1 MRLSV
6 TVFELN
12 RAIYFFL
19 WATFYGNLLTEQY
32 TNKMSSAIK
41 MAKHISTKFF
51 NSRAASLDNAVI
63 ERKNKQLNQTTRQ
76 LEEKVKSLQE
86 RSKTRSL
93 PRVSKVK
100 SSSLFLFFWTL
111 PIRTKSM
118 HSDVF
123 STINVWFRF
132 DQLFFIIQTTITKQ
146 CNRCKIPLDAAFLE
160 IVFVLWSPLI
170 SVNC

>member
-1 MRLSV
+1 
-6 TVFELN
+6 
-12 RAIYFFL
+12 
-19 WATFYGNLLTEQY
+19 
-32 TNKMSSAIK
+32 MSTAK
-41 MAKHISTKFF
+41 KAKHISTKFF

-111 PIRTKSM
+111 PICTKSM
-118 HSDVF
+118 HTDVF

-132 DQLFFIIQTTITKQ
+132 DQLFFHHSDNNNKAVQSMQNSARWCFFSIFFVKPACQ
-146 CNRCKIPLDAAFLE
+146 C
-160 IVFVLWSPLI
+160 
-170 SVNC
+170 

>member
-1 MRLSV
+1 
-6 TVFELN
+6 
-12 RAIYFFL
+12 
-19 WATFYGNLLTEQY
+19 
-32 TNKMSSAIK
+32 MSTAK
-41 MAKHISTKFF
+41 KAKHISTKFF

-111 PIRTKSM
+111 PICTKSM
-118 HSDVF
+118 HTDVF
-123 STINVWFRF
+123 PTINVWFRF

-146 CNRCKIPLDAAFLE
+146 CNRCKIPLDGAFLG
-160 IVFVLWSPLI
+160 IVILFLRSLLV
-170 SVNC
+170 SVNYYKFRECWNWYVI

>member
-1 MRLSV
+1 
-6 TVFELN
+6 
-12 RAIYFFL
+12 
-19 WATFYGNLLTEQY
+19 
-32 TNKMSSAIK
+32 MSTAK
-41 MAKHISTKFF
+41 KAKHISTKFF

-111 PIRTKSM
+111 PICTKSM
-118 HSDVF
+118 HTDMF
-123 STINVWFRF
+123 LTINVWFRF
-132 DQLFFIIQTTITKQ
+132 DQLFFIIQTTVTKQ
-146 CNRCKIPLDAAFLE
+146 CNRCKIPLDGAF
-160 IVFVLWSPLI
+160 FWWSPLV
-170 SVNC
+170 SVNCYKFRECWNWYSIPISSTESN

>member
-1 MRLSV
+1 MRLSGV
-6 TVFELN
+6 VFELN
-12 RAIYFFL
+12 RAIYFFP
-19 WATFYGNLLTEQY
+19 WATFFGNLLTDQHKK
-32 TNKMSSAIK
+32 KMSTAK
-41 MAKHISTKFF
+41 KAKHFSTKFF

-111 PIRTKSM
+111 PICTKSM
-118 HSDVF
+118 HTDVF
-123 STINVWFRF
+123 PTINVWFRF
-132 DQLFFIIQTTITKQ
+132 DQLFFIIQITITKLMRNSARWRFFKDSNFF
-146 CNRCKIPLDAAFLE
+146 CEARL
-160 IVFVLWSPLI
+160 
-170 SVNC
+170 SV

>member
-1 MRLSV
+1 
-6 TVFELN
+6 
-12 RAIYFFL
+12 
-19 WATFYGNLLTEQY
+19 
-32 TNKMSSAIK
+32 MSTAK
-41 MAKHISTKFF
+41 KAKHISTKFF

-111 PIRTKSM
+111 PICTISM
-118 HSDVF
+118 HTDVF
-123 STINVWFRF
+123 SIINVWFRF

-146 CNRCKIPLDAAFLE
+146 CNRCKIPLDGAFLE
-160 IVFVLWSPLI
+160 IVFFFVKPACQCKLLQI
-170 SVNC
+170 